1 MIIKSALKNYE
12 VVFESDFDFVNNLL
26 CIPNAFF
33 VIDKNLYD
41 LYKNIFNG
49 IPANKIFII
58 EAVEEN
64 KTIEQALLICERMIS
79 FEAKRNA
86 VLVSFG
92 GGIVQ
97 DITGFAANI
106 LYRGIKWIF
115 VPTTLLAASDSC
127 IGGKTS
133 LNHLSYKN
141 LLGTF
146 FPPDEIHICSTF
158 FKTLLQR
165 DFMSGLG
172 EVVKFNTILGIE
184 GIERLE
190 KNIEKLL
197 KMDTKIVQQF
207 VETSLHF
214 KKKYIEVDE
223 FDQGIRVNLN
233 FAHTFGHA
241 YERSSSYGIPH
252 GTAVA
257 LGTITA
263 NHISVLRKRMEL
275 KTAKRIDKLILKIIE
290 IPMKNDWFNIEALIL
305 SIRKD
310 KKQTGSEITA
320 ILMDNCFNLEIIHD
334 LNKEEIGISVQ
345 YMTDLLRQKNII

>member
-1 MIIKSALKNYE
+1 MIVKSALRNYE
-12 VVFESDFDFVNNLL
+12 VVFENDFGFIENFVN
-26 CIPNAFF
+26 IQNAFF

-41 LYKNIFNG
+41 LYKKVFND
-49 IPANKIFII
+49 IPQDKLFII
-58 EAVEEN
+58 EAIEDN
-64 KTIEQALLICERMIS
+64 KKIEQVLFICERMIS
-79 FEAKRNA
+79 LDAKRNA
-86 VLVSFG
+86 SLVSFG

-115 VPTTLLAASDSC
+115 VPTTLLAACDSC

-146 FPPDEIHICSTF
+146 FPPDKIHICSDF

-172 EVVKFNTILGIE
+172 EVVKFNTMLGAD

-190 KNIEKLL
+190 KNIGKLL
-197 KMDTKIVQQF
+197 MMEAETVQQF
-207 VETSLHF
+207 VETSLQF

-223 FDQGIRVNLN
+223 FDQGMRVHLN

-252 GTAVA
+252 GSAVA

-263 NHISVLRKRMEL
+263 NHISVLRGRMKQE
-275 KTAKRIDKLILKIIE
+275 TAEKIDNLILKIIE
-290 IPMKNDWFNIEALIL
+290 IPMKNEWFNLETLIH

-310 KKQTGSEITA
+310 KKQTGAELTA
-320 ILMDNCFNLEIIHD
+320 ILMDDCSNLEIIHD
-334 LNKEEIGISVQ
+334 LQKEEIEMSVL
-345 YMTDLLRQKNII
+345 YLTNLLRKKNIL